1 MAVARGAI
9 GNHDRGV
16 TGSEAPR
23 RLPTSA
29 KYNLAALV
37 ILAGALVVQLWP
49 DWTQDPDLSHG
60 LLMPVVCVL
69 LVYLCRQPEV
79 AVDEGRA
86 TALAVAFG
94 ACSLA
99 ALWVAGLLAVTV
111 EWSSAVVSFALAVSF
126 ALLGCAALS
135 AFAGGATA
143 LVSLNWTSLCAAFLW
158 VLTAPMP
165 PGTYTRLT
173 LGLQLEV
180 TRNVMRALDLLGIA
194 AHRSG
199 NIIELAHGTVGIEEA
214 CSGVRSLI
222 SCVFAGLLFSAA
234 LVRRTWARV
243 LLVALSAPLALVMN
257 FLRSLFLTLLV
268 NSGAR
273 VAGAWHDL
281 TGYAVLLVTAAL
293 LVGLA
298 LLLDGPGATQ
308 PDPVTPPSPVR
319 TRPARAQAVLSGV
332 LVVAV
337 STLLFFA
344 SHTSAS
350 PGSGMVPDLLAAL
363 PPSADGWQVVTRG
376 DLYRFAGVLRT
387 DHLVERTYFRQGAS
401 GAEQVTLYLAYW
413 PAGQAS
419 AGVVGSHTPDA
430 CWPGAG
436 WVEKDVP
443 DDHVLLGLAGQ
454 TLPAAK
460 QRFFVNEGFPQYVW
474 FWQAFGGRVVDV
486 GNTRSVSALVRIA
499 LQYGFRKGSAQAFI
513 RVSSN
518 QPWDKISGEPFL
530 GQFFANTRRLGLY

>member
-1 MAVARGAI
+1 MAVARRDTA
-9 GNHDRGV
+9 NHDRGV

-29 KYNLAALV
+29 ILNLAALV

-49 DWTQDPDLSHG
+49 DWTRDPDLSHG

-69 LVYLCRQPEV
+69 LVYLGRRPEV
-79 AVDEGRA
+79 PMDERQA
-86 TALAVAFG
+86 AALAAGFG
-94 ACSLA
+94 AGALG

-111 EWSSAVVSFALAVSF
+111 EWSSPVVSFALAGSF

-143 LVSLNWTSLCAAFLW
+143 QASLNWTSLCGALLW

-180 TRNVMRALDLLGIA
+180 TGSVMRALDLLGIA

-199 NIIELAHGTVGIEEA
+199 NIIELARGTVGIEEA
-214 CSGVRSLI
+214 CSGVRSLV
-222 SCVFAGLLFSAA
+222 SCVFAGFLFSAA
-234 LVRRTWARV
+234 LVRRPWARV
-243 LLVALSAPLALVMN
+243 LLIALSAPLALAMN
-257 FLRSLFLTLLV
+257 FPRSLLLTLLV
-268 NSGAR
+268 NAGVR
-273 VAGAWHDL
+273 IEGAWHDL

-293 LVGLA
+293 LAGLA
-298 LLLDGPGATQ
+298 VLLDRPGTA
-308 PDPVTPPSPVR
+308 PAPAEPPAPVR
-319 TRPARAQAVLSGV
+319 TRPAMAQAVLSGV

-337 STLLFFA
+337 STLVFFA
-344 SHTSAS
+344 SRTSAS
-350 PGSGMVPDLLAAL
+350 QGSGAAPDLLAAL
-363 PPSADGWQVVTRG
+363 PASAEGWQVVTRS
-376 DLYRFAGVLRT
+376 DLYRFAGVLET

-443 DDHVLLGLAGQ
+443 DDHVLLDLAGQ
-454 TLPAAK
+454 ALPAAK
-460 QRFFVNEGFPQYVW
+460 QRLFVNEGFPQYVW
-474 FWQAFGGRVVDV
+474 FWQAFGGHVVDI

-499 LQYGFRKGSAQAFI
+499 LQYGFRKGSAKAFI

-518 QPWDKISGEPFL
+518 QPWNQISKEPFIS
-530 GQFFANTRRLGLY
+530 QFFANTRRLGLY

>member
-1 MAVARGAI
+1 LAVARGDI
-9 GNHDRGV
+9 GNHDCGV

-29 KYNLAALV
+29 KFNLAALV

-49 DWTQDPDLSHG
+49 DWTHDPDLSHG
-60 LLMPVVCVL
+60 LLMPVVSVL
-69 LVYLCRQPEV
+69 LVYLCRRPESPM
-79 AVDEGRA
+79 DEGQA
-86 TALAVAFG
+86 TASAAAFG
-94 ACSLA
+94 AGALA

-111 EWSSAVVSFALAVSF
+111 EWSSPVVSFTLAGSF

-143 LVSLNWTSLCAAFLW
+143 RVSFNWTSFCAAFLW

-180 TRNVMRALDLLGIA
+180 TGSVMRALDLLGIA

-222 SCVFAGLLFSAA
+222 SCVFAGVLFSAA
-234 LVRRTWARV
+234 LVRRPWARV
-243 LLVALSAPLALVMN
+243 LLIALSAPLALVMN

-268 NSGAR
+268 NAGVR
-273 VAGAWHDL
+273 VEGAWHDL
-281 TGYAVLLVTAAL
+281 TGYAVLLITAAL

-298 LLLDGPGATQ
+298 LVLDRPGAT
-308 PDPVTPPSPVR
+308 PSAPVIPPAPVR
-319 TRPARAQAVLSGV
+319 ARPARAQAVLSGV

-337 STLLFFA
+337 STLVFFA
-344 SHTSAS
+344 SRTSAS
-350 PGSGMVPDLLAAL
+350 QGSGAAPDLLAAL
-363 PPSADGWQVVTRG
+363 PASAEGWQVVTRS
-376 DLYRFAGVLRT
+376 DLYRFAGVLET

-443 DDHVLLGLAGQ
+443 DDHVLLDLAGQ
-454 TLPAAK
+454 ALPAAK
-460 QRFFVNEGFPQYVW
+460 QRLFVNEGFPQYVW
-474 FWQAFGGRVVDV
+474 FWQAFGGHVVDI

-518 QPWDKISGEPFL
+518 QPWNQISKEPFIS
-530 GQFFANTRRLGLY
+530 QFFANTRRLGLY